1 MGGNAFCALPT
12 HPLLPQKHNRIFPR
26 MSETY
31 AAKRERWQRLSES
44 LPEGLRGQVSLR
56 NVEAVAGLPPAAQT
70 RLAEALRA
78 GLKRL
83 PQAVAQLRIDPN
95 TPLADLLHPAP
106 RTDAALDAEAHAE
119 LAGVIQACFPDMP
132 PISAEALAGSEV
144 LDIARQVVQVHQR
157 LFESA
162 HLRTDFVVTILH
174 ELLCRTLARLEAH
187 IEETPALRQAPGQA
201 PGKDQNWRNQD
212 A

>member
-1 MGGNAFCALPT
+1 
-12 HPLLPQKHNRIFPR
+12 

-56 NVEAVAGLPPAAQT
+56 NVETVAGLSPAAQT
-70 RLAEALRA
+70 RLAEALQA

-83 PQAVAQLRIDPN
+83 PQAVMQLRINPN
-95 TPLADLLHPAP
+95 TPLADLLQPAP
-106 RTDAALDAEAHAE
+106 RTDAAPADAEEHAE
-119 LAGVIQACFPDMP
+119 LVGVIQACFPDMP
-132 PISAEALAGSEV
+132 PVSAEALAGSEV
-144 LDIARQVVQVHQR
+144 LGIARQVAQVHQR

-187 IEETPALRQAPGQA
+187 IKETPALRQALGQA